1 MPCTSFCS
9 LSAAHRRGIGAAT
22 RAPAAVSHGTLQ
34 RGTRGGDAAGT
45 RRRRG
50 GDAAATR
57 RQRTPR
63 SLSFGR
69 RRAPRSC
76 IARACR
82 SHPRA
87 VYHGSVRRAPSSP
100 ASGTAWFCTARHG
113 TARPHHEG
121 RLRCSASD
129 ESFTVQVA
137 CRMSDVVRGVLCAVP
152 LGRSPCTDRLWPIGR
167 QTPRR
172 LKVYFPG
179 FERRRNLQ

>member
-34 RGTRGGDAAGT
+34 RGT
-45 RRRRG
+45 RG

-100 ASGTAWFCTARHG
+100 ASGTAWYCTARHG
-113 TARPHHEG
+113 RIMKGGCGA
-121 RLRCSASD
+121 LRRMRASRCKLH
-129 ESFTVQVA
+129 A
-137 CRMSDVVRGVLCAVP
+137 GCRMSCAGVLCAVP